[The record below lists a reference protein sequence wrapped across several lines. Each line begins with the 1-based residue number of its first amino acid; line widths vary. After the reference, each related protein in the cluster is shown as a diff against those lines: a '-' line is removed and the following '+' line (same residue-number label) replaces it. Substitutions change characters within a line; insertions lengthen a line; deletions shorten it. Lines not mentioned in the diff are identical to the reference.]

1 MKRFVDIGVLLSSR
15 GMYAALSRAS
25 RDGVL
30 RGVEEVNADPNI
42 DVSFQV
48 TERDPDGRLD
58 RYAPLCREILRGSQ
72 ARHIFGCITSASRK
86 EVIPELERF
95 DGVLWYPVPYEGFEA
110 SERVA
115 YMHSCPNQHLLPLL
129 DWALPTLG
137 TRAYLVGS
145 NYIWGWEMA
154 QIAREKIAA
163 AGGQV
168 LGDRYLPIG
177 ETELDH
183 IINDIRALK
192 PDFIL
197 NSLVGD
203 SSYAF
208 LARLAQVKQEAELA
222 DGLTVLSC
230 NFTEC
235 EIDAAGYAAEGLVSA
250 GPWFEPDGG
259 IGGSFHELARQAV
272 HELALLL
279 QGRPGAEE
287 LPLAELL
294 HTAIR
299 SGRPTRLDPVHLHA
313 RQPTIIARLENGRFR
328 EIRRLHAMRADPYLT
343 HRSHPAQTGSRL
355 KVVS

>member
-1 MKRFVDIGVLLSSR
+1 MKRTVDIGVLLSRS

-25 RDGVL
+25 RDGVF
-30 RGVEEVNADPNI
+30 RGVEEVNADPRL
-42 DVSFQV
+42 DVSFRV
-48 TERDPDGRLD
+48 TERDPEGRLD
-58 RYAPLCREILRGSQ
+58 RYAPLCREILRGSG

-95 DGVLWYPVPYEGFEA
+95 DGILWYPVPYEGFEA

-115 YMHSCPNQHLLPLL
+115 YMHACPNQHLLPLL

-163 AGGQV
+163 AGGQI

-177 ETELDH
+177 DTELDH
-183 IINDIRALK
+183 IIHDIRTLK
-192 PDFIL
+192 PSFIL

-208 LARLAQVKQEAELA
+208 LARLTELKQETEFAH
-222 DGLTVLSC
+222 DVTVLSC

-235 EIDAAGYAAEGLVSA
+235 EIDAAGEAAEGLVSA
-250 GPWFEPDGG
+250 GPWFEPGG
-259 IGGSFHELARQAV
+259 GTGGSFHEMARQSV

-279 QGRPGAEE
+279 HGRPGAEE

-294 HTAIR
+294 HTALR

-313 RQPTIIARLENGRFR
+313 RQPAIIARLESGRFN
-328 EIRRLHAMRADPYLT
+328 EIKRLPETRADPYLT
-343 HRSHPAQTGSRL
+343 QRSQPVHTGSRL
-355 KVVS
+355 KVV

>member
-1 MKRFVDIGVLLSSR
+1 
-15 GMYAALSRAS
+15 MYAVLSRAS

-30 RGVEEVNADPNI
+30 RGVEEVNADSGL
-42 DVSFQV
+42 DVSLRV
-48 TERDPDGRLD
+48 IEGDPEGRLD
-58 RYAPLCREILRGSQ
+58 RYAPLCREILRSTE

-129 DWALPTLG
+129 DWAFPTLG

-145 NYIWGWEMA
+145 NYIWGWEIA
-154 QIAREKIAA
+154 QIARERIAA

-177 ETELDH
+177 DTDFDH

-208 LARLAQVKQEAELA
+208 LARLAELKQEAGFPC
-222 DGLTVLSC
+222 DLTVLSC

-235 EIDAAGYAAEGLVSA
+235 EVEAAAGAAEGLVAA
-250 GPWFEPDGG
+250 GPWFEQDGG
-259 IGGSFHELARQAV
+259 VGGSLYEMARQSV

-279 QGRPGAEE
+279 QGCPGAEV
-287 LPLAELL
+287 LPLAEIL
-294 HTAIR
+294 HTAVR
-299 SGRPTRLDPVHLHA
+299 AGHTPKLDPAHLHA
-313 RQPTIIARLENGRFR
+313 HQPVVIARIEKGRFR
-328 EIRRLHAMRADPYLT
+328 EIKRLPTTRADPYLT
-343 HRSHPAQTGSRL
+343 HRSQPAQNGPML

>member
-1 MKRFVDIGVLLSSR
+1 MKRTVDIGVLLSRS

-25 RDGVL
+25 RDGVF
-30 RGVEEVNADPNI
+30 RGVEEVNGDPRL
-42 DVSFQV
+42 DVSFRV
-48 TERDPDGRLD
+48 TERDPEGRLD
-58 RYAPLCREILRGSQ
+58 RYAPLCREILRGSG

-95 DGVLWYPVPYEGFEA
+95 DGILWYPVPYEGFEA

-115 YMHSCPNQHLLPLL
+115 YMHACPNQHLLPLL

-163 AGGQV
+163 AGGQI

-177 ETELDH
+177 DTELDH
-183 IINDIRALK
+183 IIHDIRTLK
-192 PDFIL
+192 PSFIL

-208 LARLAQVKQEAELA
+208 LARLTELKQETEFAH
-222 DGLTVLSC
+222 DVTVLSC

-235 EIDAAGYAAEGLVSA
+235 EIDAAGEAAEGLVSA
-250 GPWFEPDGG
+250 GPWFEPGG
-259 IGGSFHELARQAV
+259 GTGGSFHEMARQSV
-272 HELALLL
+272 YELALLL
-279 QGRPGAEE
+279 HGRPGAEE

-294 HTAIR
+294 HTALR

-313 RQPTIIARLENGRFR
+313 RQPAIIARLESGRFN
-328 EIRRLHAMRADPYLT
+328 EIKRLPETRADPYLT
-343 HRSHPAQTGSRL
+343 QRSQPVHTGSRL
-355 KVVS
+355 KVV

>member
-1 MKRFVDIGVLLSSR
+1 
-15 GMYAALSRAS
+15 MYAALSRAS

-30 RGVEEVNADPNI
+30 QGVEEVNADSGL
-42 DVSFQV
+42 DVSFRV
-48 TERDPDGRLD
+48 ILRDPEGRLD
-58 RYAPLCREILRGSQ
+58 RYAPLCREILRGSE

-110 SERVA
+110 SEHIA

-129 DWALPTLG
+129 DWAMPNLG
-137 TRAYLVGS
+137 ARAYLVGS

-154 QIAREKIAA
+154 QIGRERVAA

-168 LGDRYLPIG
+168 LGDRYLALG
-177 ETELDH
+177 DTELDH
-183 IINDIRALK
+183 IIQEIRSLK

-208 LARLAQVKQEAELA
+208 LARLAELKQEAEFA
-222 DGLTVLSC
+222 SGLTVLSC

-235 EIDAAGYAAEGLVSA
+235 EIEAAGDAAEGLVSA

-259 IGGSFHELARQAV
+259 SGGSFREMARQSV
-272 HELALLL
+272 HELAKLLR
-279 QGRPGAEE
+279 GRPGAEA
-287 LPLAELL
+287 LPLSELL
-294 HTAIR
+294 HSAIR
-299 SGRPTRLDPVHLHA
+299 SGHTPRLDPAHLHA
-313 RQPTIIARLENGRFR
+313 RQPAVISRLEKGRFH
-328 EIRRLHAMRADPYLT
+328 EIKRLPALRADPYLT
-343 HRSHPAQTGSRL
+343 HRSQPSQGSAML